1 MAALDADF
9 YDELVDADGQARP
22 HARTLV
28 AALEALGPDALTQAG
43 RRRDRR
49 ECSEDR
55 HGGDRRP
62 YGLLQPVAQTLE
74 APVDDPEVEAERAA
88 ELRVA

>member
-28 AALEALGPDALTQAG
+28 AALEALGPEALTQAG
-43 RRRDRR
+43 AGATR
-49 ECSEDR
+49 SS
-55 HGGDRRP
+55 
-62 YGLLQPVAQTLE
+62 
-74 APVDDPEVEAERAA
+74 
-88 ELRVA
+88 